1 MAHTRLHTNIGRT
14 YIRTYG
20 ATMAVCQQHCHSATW
35 KKKDRRDD
43 SGKDRE
49 DEVARY
55 KNNNP
60 KTRKKKEKNDEA
72 QKAENKELELK

>member
-35 KKKDRRDD
+35 KKDRRDD
-43 SGKDRE
+43 SGNDRE

-60 KTRKKKEKNDEA
+60 KTRKKKMMKHK
-72 QKAENKELELK
+72 KAENKELELK